1 MQSSNSYVGLTRVP
15 TRLLV
20 VGGIHLAVVWALI
33 NGLHIRTGAA
43 DGPGDITTQ
52 FLEQERPAPETIIP
66 PAVPRTTI
74 KLTEQPLL
82 PDVPNIINTDSDTA
96 ITPAPPPEFHD
107 PGPPAIA
114 EPQTLVTGAAVDPRH
129 PLTQPDY
136 PMSSRRLDEQGKVAL
151 SVLVGPDGH
160 VLEVKVTQS
169 SGSPR
174 LDQAA
179 VNEARA
185 HWRLRPATRNGVPF
199 EQWLTLGVVFR
210 LENR

>member
-33 NGLHIRTGAA
+33 NGLQMRT
-43 DGPGDITTQ
+43 
-52 FLEQERPAPETIIP
+52 APEKPTPFTVTMSDDTPRP
-66 PAVPRTTI
+66 PEQVPT
-74 KLTEQPLL
+74 
-82 PDVPNIINTDSDTA
+82 PDVPARQVNYIPTPVVAEFPPETPDRERTITVPTDA
-96 ITPAPPPEFHD
+96 VPPPTLHTV
-107 PGPPAIA
+107 PA
-114 EPQTLVTGAAVDPRH
+114 EPEPVVTGAAVDPRH

-136 PMSSRRLDEQGKVAL
+136 PMPSRRLDEQGKVAL
-151 SVLVGPDGH
+151 SVLVGADGH
-160 VLEVKVTQS
+160 VLDVKVTQS

-199 EQWLTLGVVFR
+199 EQWLTLGVIFR

>member
-33 NGLHIRTGAA
+33 NGLQMRTVTEKPTPFTVTMA
-43 DGPGDITTQ
+43 DETPLPTQQIPPPDVHETQVNYIPTPVVPEFPPETLDRETTITVPTDAMPPPTPHTVSA
-52 FLEQERPAPETIIP
+52 EPAP
-66 PAVPRTTI
+66 V
-74 KLTEQPLL
+74 
-82 PDVPNIINTDSDTA
+82 
-96 ITPAPPPEFHD
+96 
-107 PGPPAIA
+107 
-114 EPQTLVTGAAVDPRH
+114 VTGAAVDPRH

-136 PMSSRRLDEQGKVAL
+136 PMTARRWDEQGKVAL
-151 SVLVGPDGH
+151 SVLVGTDGH

-174 LDQAA
+174 LDEAA
-179 VNEARA
+179 VSEARA
-185 HWRLRPATRNGVPF
+185 HWRLKPATRNGVPF